1 MKKNISRNDR
11 VARIVMAVLLTGLNL
26 SVIVYWPESI
36 LVWIGAGIMI
46 VTAIVGS
53 CPMYSLFGINT
64 LSRKR
69 TVS

>member
-1 MKKNISRNDR
+1 MKKNISRNDKI
-11 VARIVMAVLLTGLNL
+11 ARLTLTVLFSGLNL
-26 SVIVYWPESI
+26 SGIVYWPESI
-36 LVWIGAGIMI
+36 LVWIGAGILV
-46 VTAIVGS
+46 VTVIVGS